1 MPQNTPHTFQLDN
14 LNNRLSGTLA
24 LLSTGYTELRSL
36 NAQLT
41 RRTAQRKR
49 LVSSIRGDPDRKD
62 RADRDARMF
71 KLDMDGFT
79 ARAGELKEA
88 LKTWE
93 REVGVLTR
101 MLARAEMAACV

>member
-1 MPQNTPHTFQLDN
+1 
-14 LNNRLSGTLA
+14 
-24 LLSTGYTELRSL
+24 
-36 NAQLT
+36 
-41 RRTAQRKR
+41 
-49 LVSSIRGDPDRKD
+49 
-62 RADRDARMF
+62 MF

-88 LKTWE
+88 LRAWE